1 MSGQD
6 KSHRIQII
14 AAVIGLVGALGA
26 AVITNWHNL
35 FPKEITKSQNFGP
48 EKVSCTGSGQVCSN
62 RFAIDVTTRGFLK
75 VQYVVPPTH
84 CGPIKIHFYLDGERV
99 TSTDTLGWRG
109 ASGQFSRLPLTSG
122 KIDLGPVSSG
132 NHSISLEAE
141 GETAGCNR
149 GQLNS
154 WLGNLQVWTSVLD
167 K

>member
-6 KSHRIQII
+6 KSHRTEII
-14 AAVIGLVGALGA
+14 VAVIGLVGVLGA
-26 AVITNWHNL
+26 ALFANWDKLFPKVITN
-35 FPKEITKSQNFGP
+35 FKEFGP
-48 EKVSCTGSGQVCSN
+48 EKVSCNGSGQVCSN
-62 RFAIDVTTRGFLK
+62 RFAIDVTTRGVLK
-75 VQYVVPPTH
+75 VKYVVPPTH
-84 CGPIKIHFYLDGERV
+84 CSPIKIHFYLDGERV
-99 TSTDTLGWRG
+99 RSTGTLGWRG
-109 ASGQFSRLPLTSG
+109 ASGQFSSLPLTSG

-141 GETAGCNR
+141 GEAAGCNR